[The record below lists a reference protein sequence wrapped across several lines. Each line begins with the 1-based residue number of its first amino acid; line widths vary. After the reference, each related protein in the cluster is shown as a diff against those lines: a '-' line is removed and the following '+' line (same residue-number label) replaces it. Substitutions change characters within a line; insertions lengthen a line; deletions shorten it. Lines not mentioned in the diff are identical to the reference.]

1 LLPESS
7 LKIIDARW
15 TEMGCVI
22 EIELSAVIRP
32 TLGLR
37 AKQIDWI
44 DYPDSFISIS
54 DLLQNNH
61 SPPSSV
67 FHPFP
72 CDSAKI
78 HVRSEGLHNAIRS
91 IPRKFRRR
99 SDEQNSRNAIAHRFD
114 DRRVKTSFQDVVW
127 VIQPVW

>member
-44 DYPDSFISIS
+44 DYPDSFILIS
-54 DLLQNNH
+54 DLLHQDA
-61 SPPSSV
+61 SRRLSEWQL
-67 FHPFP
+67 
-72 CDSAKI
+72 
-78 HVRSEGLHNAIRS
+78 HVGRL
-91 IPRKFRRR
+91 
-99 SDEQNSRNAIAHRFD
+99 
-114 DRRVKTSFQDVVW
+114 
-127 VIQPVW
+127 